1 MKKAFDQNV
10 SRAKPR
16 VRLGGAAEDPA
27 GQASIEDV
35 PVQSASDALSSE
47 IKARL
52 DRARSA
58 EAQRVASAQNGVAED
73 RAPVCEEPAPAPKA
87 AAVEEPASKPKRT
100 ETAKRNGNG
109 NGKEN
114 GAEPSAESRREKLKE
129 RLRAARENPR
139 PEPLPATVAEAG
151 VLAVERISSL
161 QSEVS
166 RLKALNL
173 NLTQDLESSRRHS
186 EKATEEARIRMDEA
200 RRLSSEMDARAK
212 LLAELERELASL
224 EGERNEALLA
234 LQDSRQVI
242 ESANHERESFLQEI
256 STRDRALAD
265 SLAEEERLAGELEAA
280 RDHSDNLRRSLD
292 ALNSERDVLAR
303 QVADLTTERAE
314 LLEAR
319 KALESVH
326 RALTSAT
333 LR

>member
-35 PVQSASDALSSE
+35 AVQSASEALSSE

-58 EAQRVASAQNGVAED
+58 EAQRASSTQNGVAEAED
-73 RAPVCEEPAPAPKA
+73 GAPVREEPAPKA
-87 AAVEEPASKPKRT
+87 VGVEEPAAKPKRT
-100 ETAKRNGNG
+100 ESAKRNGNG
-109 NGKEN
+109 SGKEN

-173 NLTQDLESSRRHS
+173 NLTQDLESSPGHS
-186 EKATEEARIRMDEA
+186 GKPTEEARIRIDQR
-200 RRLSSEMDARAK
+200 RRLSSQ
-212 LLAELERELASL
+212 LYPQP
-224 EGERNEALLA
+224 N
-234 LQDSRQVI
+234 
-242 ESANHERESFLQEI
+242 
-256 STRDRALAD
+256 
-265 SLAEEERLAGELEAA
+265 
-280 RDHSDNLRRSLD
+280 
-292 ALNSERDVLAR
+292 
-303 QVADLTTERAE
+303 
-314 LLEAR
+314 
-319 KALESVH
+319 
-326 RALTSAT
+326 
-333 LR
+333 